1 MYSYKFAAARIIH
14 KVCDSIT
21 VDELAAM
28 MEYPPNPEMGDIAF
42 PCFKLSKILRKS
54 PVMIADSFR
63 DTLISDN
70 DAKEI
75 FDSIESVSGYLNLKV
90 REDALCEDVKSMLDK
105 GTDYGSS
112 NVGEGKTIVIDY
124 SSPNIAK
131 PFHIGHLRSTVIGQS
146 IKNIFKF
153 SGYNCVGVNHL
164 GDWGTQFG
172 KLITAYKLWGDKDD
186 IEARGIKALNEIY
199 VKFHKEAEE
208 KPELEDEARA
218 NFAKMEQ
225 GDEEAL
231 SLWKWFVDISINEFK
246 KTYDLIGADFESWR
260 GESFYF
266 DKTDAV
272 VDELKAKD
280 LLKFDDGAYI
290 VPLDEYDMPPC
301 LILKGDGST
310 IYATRD
316 IAAAMFRKN
325 SYNFDKCIYVTS
337 AGQSL
342 HFAQFFKVIGLMGYD
357 WSEKLVH
364 VPFGTVSFG
373 GTKIA
378 TRTGN
383 MILLEDIFEQ
393 AIEKTTQII
402 DAKNPN
408 LENKED
414 VAKAVGV
421 GAIIF
426 NDLSNNRIRDVDF
439 DMEEALSFEGN
450 TGPYVQ
456 YTYARCEGIIE
467 KSGITVDSTKLS
479 ITDGA
484 ESSLIKILNMF
495 PEKVT
500 QARND
505 LEPSVIS
512 RYLLDVCAA
521 FNRFYHDCPVLKVED
536 ATVKNTRLAL
546 VSATANV
553 LKSGLTLIGLKTPKN
568 I

>member
-1 MYSYKFAAARIIH
+1 MYSYKFAAARIIG

-21 VDELAAM
+21 VDELAGM
-28 MEYPPNPEMGDIAF
+28 MEYPPDPKMGDIAF

-63 DTLISDN
+63 DALLADTEAS
-70 DAKEI
+70 EI
-75 FDSIESVSGYLNLKV
+75 FENIESVSGYLNLKV
-90 REDALCEDVKSMLDK
+90 SEKALCEDVKSMLCK
-105 GTDYGSS
+105 GTSYGSS
-112 NVGEGKTIVIDY
+112 DVGNGKTIVIDY

-172 KLITAYKLWGDKDD
+172 KLITAYKLWGDKED
-186 IEARGIKALNEIY
+186 IESRGIKALNEIY
-199 VKFHKEAEE
+199 VKFHKVAEE
-208 KPELEDEARA
+208 QPELEDEARA

-246 KTYDLIGADFESWR
+246 KTYELIGADFESWR

-272 VDELKAKD
+272 VDELKSKD

-290 VPLDEYDMPPC
+290 VPLEEYDMPPC

-325 SYNFDKCIYVTS
+325 TYDFEKCIYVTS

-357 WSEKLVH
+357 WSNDMVH

-373 GTKIA
+373 GAKIA

-393 AIEKTTQII
+393 AIEKTAQII
-402 DAKNPN
+402 EAKNPD
-408 LENKED
+408 LADKEN

-439 DMEEALSFEGN
+439 NLEEALSFEGN

-456 YTYARCEGIIE
+456 YTYARCEGITE
-467 KSGITVDSTKLS
+467 KSGISVDSNNLVL
-479 ITDGA
+479 TDAA
-484 ESSLIKILNMF
+484 ENALIKVLNMF

-521 FNRFYHDCPVLKVED
+521 FNRFYHDCPVLKVLDEK
-536 ATVKNTRLAL
+536 VKNTRLAL
-546 VSATANV
+546 VGATANV
-553 LKSGLTLIGLKTPKN
+553 LKNGLTLIGLKTPKN

>member
-1 MYSYKFAAARIIH
+1 MYSYKLAAAEIIG
-14 KVCDSIT
+14 KVCDSIS
-21 VDELAAM
+21 VEELAGM

-42 PCFKLSKILRKS
+42 PCFKLSKVLRKS

-63 DTLISDN
+63 DALASD
-70 DAKEI
+70 AEAMKI
-75 FDSIESVSGYLNLKV
+75 FEKIDSVSGYLNLKV
-90 REDALCEDVKSMLDK
+90 SKDALCDDVRTMLSK
-105 GTDYGSS
+105 GTSYGSS
-112 NVGEGKTIVIDY
+112 DVGNGKTIVIDY

-146 IKNIFKF
+146 IKNIFNF
-153 SGYNCVGVNHL
+153 SGYTCVGVNHL

-172 KLITAYKLWGDKDD
+172 KLITAYKLWGDKED

-199 VKFHKEAEE
+199 VKFHKVAEE
-208 KPELEDEARA
+208 QPELEDEARA

-246 KTYDLIGADFESWR
+246 KTYELIGADFESWR

-272 VDELKAKD
+272 VDELKAKN

-290 VPLDEYDMPPC
+290 VPLEEYDRPPC

-325 SYNFDKCIYVTS
+325 TYDFEKCIYVTS

-342 HFAQFFKVIGLMGYD
+342 HFAQFFKVIGLMGYE
-357 WSEKLVH
+357 WSKDMVH

-373 GTKIA
+373 GAKIA

-393 AIEKTTQII
+393 AIEKTMQII
-402 DAKNPN
+402 NTKNPN
-408 LENKED
+408 LENKEE

-426 NDLSNNRIRDVDF
+426 NDLSNGRIRDVDF
-439 DMEEALSFEGN
+439 NMEEALSFEGN

-467 KSGITVDSTKLS
+467 KSGVAVNADS
-479 ITDGA
+479 ITFTDAA
-484 ESSLIKILNMF
+484 EEALVKVLNLF
-495 PEKVT
+495 PEKIT

-536 ATVKNTRLAL
+536 ESIRNTRLAL

-553 LKSGLTLIGLKTPKN
+553 LKNGLTLIGLKTPKN

>member
-1 MYSYKFAAARIIH
+1 MYSYKLAAAEIIG
-14 KVCDSIT
+14 KVCDSIS
-21 VDELAAM
+21 VEELAGM

-42 PCFKLSKILRKS
+42 PCFKLSKVLRKS

-63 DTLISDN
+63 DALASD
-70 DAKEI
+70 AEAMKI
-75 FDSIESVSGYLNLKV
+75 FEKIDSVSGYLNLKV
-90 REDALCEDVKSMLDK
+90 SKDALCDDVRTMLSK
-105 GTDYGSS
+105 GTSYGSS
-112 NVGEGKTIVIDY
+112 DVGNGKTIVIDY

-146 IKNIFKF
+146 IKNIFNF
-153 SGYNCVGVNHL
+153 SGYTCVGVNHL

-172 KLITAYKLWGDKDD
+172 KLITAYKLWGDKED

-199 VKFHKEAEE
+199 VKFHKVAEE
-208 KPELEDEARA
+208 QPELENEARA

-246 KTYDLIGADFESWR
+246 KTYELIGADFESWR

-272 VDELKAKD
+272 VDELKAKN

-290 VPLDEYDMPPC
+290 VPLEEYDMPPC

-325 SYNFDKCIYVTS
+325 TYDFEKCIYVTS

-342 HFAQFFKVIGLMGYD
+342 HFAQFFKVIGLMGYE
-357 WSEKLVH
+357 WSKDMVH

-373 GTKIA
+373 GAKIA

-393 AIEKTTQII
+393 AIEKTMQII
-402 DAKNPN
+402 NTKNPN
-408 LENKED
+408 LENKEE

-426 NDLSNNRIRDVDF
+426 NDLSNGRIRDVDF
-439 DMEEALSFEGN
+439 NMEEALSFEGN

-467 KSGITVDSTKLS
+467 KSGVAVNADS
-479 ITDGA
+479 ITFTDAA
-484 ESSLIKILNMF
+484 EEALVKVLNLF
-495 PEKVT
+495 PEKIT

-536 ATVKNTRLAL
+536 ESIRNTRLAL

-553 LKSGLTLIGLKTPKN
+553 LKNGLTLIGLKTPKN